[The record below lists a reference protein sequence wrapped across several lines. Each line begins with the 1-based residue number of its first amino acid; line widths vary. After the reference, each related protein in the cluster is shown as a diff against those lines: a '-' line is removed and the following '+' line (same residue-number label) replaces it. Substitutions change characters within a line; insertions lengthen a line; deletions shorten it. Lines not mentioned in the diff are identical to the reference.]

1 MFRRLCSCFKKK
13 EPLLDESVF
22 EEVVIEYP
30 YTGGLNEVVV
40 ET

>member
-1 MFRRLCSCFKKK
+1 MFWKLCSCFTTKQ
-13 EPLLDESVF
+13 PLLDETVF

-30 YTGGLNEVVV
+30 QIGGLSEVVV